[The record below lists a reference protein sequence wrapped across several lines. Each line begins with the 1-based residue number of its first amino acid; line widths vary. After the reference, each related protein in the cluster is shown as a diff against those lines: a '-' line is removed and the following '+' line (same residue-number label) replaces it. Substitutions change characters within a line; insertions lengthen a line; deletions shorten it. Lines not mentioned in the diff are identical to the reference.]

1 MRLGVVGM
9 LPGVLDEITPAHLDA
24 IQALRLTGA
33 GTHVA
38 GAHMHKVSVESCRRV
53 RQLFAEKA
61 MDLVQFGVGYRE
73 CLFDPDAAVRDEVI
87 TQIEQ
92 GITVAHELGA
102 HVVLIRTGSLS
113 PRGSYSPTRAN
124 HEPASRQRLLDSLK
138 RIARAADA
146 AGQTVAVE
154 THVLTIMNSPEV
166 NAEIVGEIG
175 SPRVGVIMD
184 YVNHFQALHQV
195 YESTARLNHIFD
207 VMGSISPVGHCKDIS
222 VRDGFVTHF
231 DEEIPGEGELDL
243 ATAMRRWHDM
253 HPDGYMLLEH
263 LPVAQFPLASQNI
276 HRIIEEAGIPVS

>member
-38 GAHMHKVSVESCRRV
+38 GARMSTVTPAACQRV
-53 RQLFAEKA
+53 RQLFGEKE
-61 MDLVQFGVGYRE
+61 MDLVQFGVGYGH
-73 CLFDPDAAVRDEVI
+73 CLFDPDAAVRDEVLD
-87 TQIEQ
+87 QIER
-92 GITVAHELGA
+92 GIEVAHELGA
-102 HVVLIRTGSLS
+102 HVTLIRTGSLN
-113 PRGSYSPTRAN
+113 PRGSYAPARAN
-124 HEPASRQRLLDSLK
+124 HEPICRQRLLDSLG
-138 RIARAADA
+138 RIARKAEAV
-146 AGQTVAVE
+146 GQTVAVE

-166 NAEIVGEIG
+166 NAEIIAEIG
-175 SPRVGVIMD
+175 SPRLGVIMD

-195 YESTARLNHIFD
+195 YDSTARLNHIFD
-207 VMGSISPVGHCKDIS
+207 VMGAISPVGHCKDIR

-243 ATAMRRWHDM
+243 ATALRRWHEM

-263 LPVAQFPLASQNI
+263 LPVEQFPLASQNT
-276 HRIIEEAGIPVS
+276 HRVLREANIPIY